1 MQQSHKNHPTN
12 LSHPSDRSTD
22 RKVRRARRLTAISGA
37 VATLASLT
45 MAACGGGGGPGNSS
59 GGGGNVTPNIKPA
72 FVVGTVGVKTFD
84 GNSDDLLTAGLGK
97 DGLSAAAPAF
107 ANPNAPTAAELRR
120 NAIWTNYRAIVDVQ
134 AAGGYGSLYGPN
146 VDALGNVTGGQGKIP
161 GTEYIAFADDG
172 TGQQNVT
179 VMAQVP
185 DSFDIRNP
193 CIISATSSGSR
204 GIYGGIA
211 VGEWGLKR
219 NCAVA
224 YTDKGT
230 GAAPHDLDTDTVPLI
245 DGTRQSRSA
254 AGKLAQFTAQ
264 PGGGQ
269 TLAGFTGTFPHRLAF
284 KHAHSQQ
291 NPEASWG
298 ANTLQAIQFTMWAI
312 NDKFGQTN
320 TDGTRQATF
329 TPANVLVIASAV
341 SNGGGAAIAAAEQ
354 DTTGL
359 IDGVAVGEPNV
370 NLPPTAGVIVKRGG
384 VQVAASGKHLYDY
397 TTIANLYQ
405 LCAAQ
410 DTSLTNAPMFSS
422 TGPGLAR
429 CASLVTAPNS
439 KVTGGTASAQTA
451 SALAALH
458 NAGWESESDELFA
471 SLSALEVASSI
482 SVTYA
487 NAYSRASVTDRLCNY
502 SFASPGGATATPV
515 AIPAASLAGLFST
528 GNGVPPTTS
537 VTLMND
543 ANPSG
548 PMRDFLSNSPS
559 NNTADANL
567 DGALCLRNLFD
578 NTNPALMTGI
588 GQTYRTGNLGGRPSI
603 IVQGRSDG
611 LLPVNHTSRPYLGL
625 NKSVEG
631 NVSKLSYI
639 EVTNGQHFDGFIDV
653 LPGYAARYIPMH
665 VYLNRALDAVYANL
679 RNGTALPASQVVRTT
694 PRGGVNNAT
703 VGPQILPSN
712 VPPIAATPA
721 AADAITVSGST
732 VNVPN

>member
-1 MQQSHKNHPTN
+1 MQQSHATN
-12 LSHPSDRSTD
+12 PSRFTKSTN
-22 RKVRRARRLTAISGA
+22 RKVRHAWQLTAISVA
-37 VATLASLT
+37 IATLAV
-45 MAACGGGGGPGNSS
+45 AACGGGGGPGNSGS
-59 GGGGNVTPNIKPA
+59 DGDITPNAKPA
-72 FVVGTVGVKTFD
+72 FIAGTVSVKSFD
-84 GNSDDLLTAGLGK
+84 GNTDDLLTAGLGK
-97 DGLSAAAPAF
+97 DGLAAGAPSF
-107 ANPNAPTAAELRR
+107 ADPNAPTAAELRR
-120 NAIWTNYRAIVDVQ
+120 NAIWNNYRAIVDIN

-161 GTEYIAFADDG
+161 GTEYIAYADDG

-185 DSFDIRNP
+185 DSFDIKNP

-204 GIYGGIA
+204 GIYGGIS

-245 DGTRQSRSA
+245 DGTRQTRSA

-264 PGGGQ
+264 PGAGQ
-269 TLAGFTGTFPHRLAF
+269 TLAGFTSNFPHRLAF

-291 NPEASWG
+291 NPEANWG

-312 NDKFGQTN
+312 NDKFGQTSSN
-320 TDGTRQATF
+320 GTRQATF
-329 TPANVLVIASAV
+329 TPANVLVIASAI

-354 DTTGL
+354 DTNGL

-370 NLPPTAGVIVKRGG
+370 NLPPATGVVVKRGG
-384 VQVAASGKHLYDY
+384 AQVAASGKHLFDY
-397 TTIANLYQ
+397 TTTANLFQ
-405 LCAAQ
+405 LCASQ
-410 DTSLTNAPMFSS
+410 DLSLVSAP
-422 TGPGLAR
+422 LAAAGGQTALNR
-429 CASLVTAPNS
+429 CASLAATGQLTA
-439 KVTGGTASAQTA
+439 GTTPGQTSA
-451 SALAALH
+451 ALTALH
-458 NAGWESESDELFA
+458 NAGWETESDQLFA

-502 SFASPGGATATPV
+502 SFASPGNPVTTPV
-515 AIPAASLAGLFST
+515 AIPATSLAGLFST

-543 ANPSG
+543 ANSSG
-548 PMRDFLSNSPS
+548 PMRDFASKSPS
-559 NNTADANL
+559 SGVTDANL
-567 DGALCLRNLFD
+567 DGALCLRQLLEKS
-578 NTNPALMTGI
+578 NPALMTGI
-588 GQTYRTGNLGGRPSI
+588 GQTYRTGNLRGKPAM
-603 IVQGRSDG
+603 IVHGRSDA
-611 LLPVNHTSRPYLGL
+611 LIPVNHSSRPYLGL

-631 NVSKLSYI
+631 GASKLSYI
-639 EVTNGQHFDGFIDV
+639 EVTNGQHFDGFIDA
-653 LPGYAARYIPMH
+653 LQGYAKRYVPMH

-679 RNGTALPASQVVRTT
+679 KNGTALPPSQVVRTT
-694 PRGGVNNAT
+694 PRGGNDSDL

-712 VPPIAATPA
+712 VPSIAATPA
-721 AADAITVSGST
+721 AADAITVTGSI
-732 VNVPN
+732 VDVPN

>member
-1 MQQSHKNHPTN
+1 MQQSH
-12 LSHPSDRSTD
+12 LLRSANSIG
-22 RKVRRARRLTAISGA
+22 RNVRRTWPRTAISIA
-37 VATLASLT
+37 AATFAIT
-45 MAACGGGGGPGNSS
+45 ACGGDSGSGSS
-59 GGGGNVTPNIKPA
+59 GASITPNLRPA
-72 FVVGTVGVKTFD
+72 FVAGTIGVKSYD
-84 GNSDDLLTAGLGK
+84 GNTDDLLTAGLGR

-107 ANPNAPTAAELRR
+107 VNPNAPTAAELRR

-134 AAGGYGSLYGPN
+134 VAGGYGSLYGPN
-146 VDALGNVTGGQGKIP
+146 VDAQGNVTGGQGKIA
-161 GTEYIAFADDG
+161 GTEYIAFTDDG
-172 TGQQNVT
+172 TGRQNVT

-185 DSFDIRNP
+185 DSFDTRNP

-211 VGEWGLKR
+211 VGEWGLKH

-245 DGTRQSRSA
+245 DGTRQARSA

-264 PGGGQ
+264 PGGSQ
-269 TLAGFTGTFPHRLAF
+269 TLAGFTNNFPHRLAF

-291 NPEASWG
+291 NPEANWG
-298 ANTLQAIQFTMWAI
+298 ANTLQAIQFTLWAI

-329 TPANVLVIASAV
+329 TPANVLVIASAI

-354 DTTGL
+354 DTAGL

-370 NLPPTAGVIVKRGG
+370 NLPQTAGVVVKRGG

-397 TTIANLYQ
+397 TTTANLFQ
-405 LCAAQ
+405 LCAGQAV
-410 DTSLTNAPMFSS
+410 SLVNAPY
-422 TGPGLAR
+422 AK
-429 CASLVTAPNS
+429 LV
-439 KVTGGTASAQTA
+439 AQTA
-451 SALAALH
+451 LNRCTSLAAKGKVVGATQSDQAVAALAALH
-458 NAGWESESDELFA
+458 SAGWEPESDDLFA
-471 SLSALEVASSI
+471 SLSALEVGSSI

-502 SFASPGGATATPV
+502 SFASPGSQLANPV
-515 AIPAASLAGLFST
+515 AIPATALAGLFST
-528 GNGVPPTTS
+528 GNGIPPTTG

-543 ANPSG
+543 ANPTG
-548 PMRDFLSNSPS
+548 AMRDFTSTSPS
-559 NNTADANL
+559 TNVADANI

-578 NTNPALMTGI
+578 GGDQALMAGI
-588 GQTYRTGNLGGRPSI
+588 GQTYRTGNLGGRPSV

-639 EVTNGQHFDGFIDV
+639 EVTNGQHFDGFIDAI
-653 LPGYAARYIPMH
+653 PGYAKRYIPMH
-665 VYLNRALDAVYANL
+665 VYVNRALDAVYANL
-679 RNGTALPASQVVRTT
+679 RNGTPLPPSQVVRTT
-694 PRGGVNNAT
+694 PRGGLDTDV

-721 AADAITVSGST
+721 AGDAITVSGST